1 MSNPLVVS
9 IEEWVKTAFR
19 APWRVVPDQEA
30 HGTMLDVVDSASLI
44 LLRTPEVESYN
55 CRQQRELD
63 VPVAELAAKAPE
75 MLALLMSM
83 CKLELYG
90 ADHPH
95 RIEVYQRANELAESI
110 RRHPPRIR
118 R

>member
-1 MSNPLVVS
+1 MSSPLVVS

-19 APWRVVPDQEA
+19 APWRVVPDQDA
-30 HGTMLDVVDSASLI
+30 HGTRLDVVDSAGLI

-55 CRQQRELD
+55 CRQQRERD
-63 VPVAELAAKAPE
+63 VPVTELTAKAPE

-95 RIEVYQRANELAESI
+95 RIEVYKRANELAESFRKRQ
-110 RRHPPRIR
+110 RR
-118 R
+118 